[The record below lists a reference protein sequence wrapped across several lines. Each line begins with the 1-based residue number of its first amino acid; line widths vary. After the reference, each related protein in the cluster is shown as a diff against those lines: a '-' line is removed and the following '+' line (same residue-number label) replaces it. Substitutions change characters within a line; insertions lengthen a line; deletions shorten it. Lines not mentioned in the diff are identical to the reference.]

1 MVTATATNS
10 RHGLVRS
17 LHHARRTF
25 AEPAGVFNVGA
36 LDRPADGWQ
45 SVAGGIGRSRDAAR
59 EAAIG
64 EALERYADH
73 RCALPRRSRAELIE
87 KPILELED
95 FSLYSDEQR
104 RNPRFPHRE
113 LYEGERSYTNVFSVL
128 DNSEVWVP
136 VELVGLGGSGAA
148 VATSSGLA
156 AGPTIV
162 AALTRAVQEL
172 VERDALM
179 VTWLHGVPGR
189 RVDLPPPHRE
199 EVERQSGDAVCV
211 DATPE
216 YSPHHVALV
225 AGQLPRRG
233 VRRYSLGAACRETW
247 EAAVEKA
254 YLEWLQGVT
263 FIGYYRDFHPAL
275 QFRSPR
281 DVKTFDDHAV
291 YYSCRPREWRSLPLF
306 RGPSFARQAGGRS
319 SFRELLAALREG
331 GIRVYYRDLTTSDV
345 RQAGLFVVRALS
357 PELAPIHCHE
367 EWPFLGGTVSD
378 VALRY
383 PWAKEHD
390 LCFVNR
396 YPHPLG

>member
-1 MVTATATNS
+1 MVTAATNS

-36 LDRPADGWQ
+36 LERPTDGWQ

-64 EALERYADH
+64 EALERYAAH
-73 RCALPRRSRAELIE
+73 RCALPRRSKAELLGR
-87 KPILELED
+87 PILELED
-95 FSLYSDEQR
+95 FSLYSAEQR
-104 RNPRFPHRE
+104 RSPCFPHRE
-113 LYEGERSYTNVFSVL
+113 LYEGERAYTNVFSVV
-128 DNSEVWVP
+128 DNGEVWVP
-136 VELVGLGGSGAA
+136 VELVGLGGPGAG

-156 AGPTIV
+156 AGPSV
-162 AALTRAVQEL
+162 LAALTRAVQEL

-189 RVDLPPPHRE
+189 RVDLPPRHRE
-199 EVERQSGDAVCV
+199 EVERQAGAGVCI

-216 YSPHHVALV
+216 YSPHPVALV

-233 VRRYSLGAACRETW
+233 VKRYSLGAACRETW
-247 EAAVEKA
+247 AAAVEKA

-263 FIGYYRDFHPAL
+263 FIGYYRDFHPGL

-281 DVKTFDDHAV
+281 DVRTFDDHAV
-291 YYSCRPREWRSLPLF
+291 YYSCRSREWPSLPIF
-306 RGPSFARQAGGRS
+306 RGPTVRRPASRRS
-319 SFRELLAALREG
+319 SFTELLEALREER
-331 GIRVYYRDLTTSDV
+331 IRVYYRDLTTSDV

-378 VALRY
+378 VARRY
-383 PWAKEHD
+383 PWANERD